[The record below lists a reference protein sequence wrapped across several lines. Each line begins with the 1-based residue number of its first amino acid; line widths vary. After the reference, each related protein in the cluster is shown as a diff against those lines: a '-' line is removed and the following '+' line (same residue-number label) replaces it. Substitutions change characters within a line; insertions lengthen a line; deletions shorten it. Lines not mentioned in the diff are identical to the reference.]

1 MVGGRL
7 AAAMRTHV
15 GLVRRE
21 NEDSIVASP
30 GERLWAVADGMGGHA
45 RGAWASQT
53 VCAALAATPLGHS
66 LNGDCERVADA
77 LEHANEL
84 IVAEGEKSGHTV
96 GTTVVALLVSGDRL
110 ACLWSGDSRCY
121 RLRGGT
127 LRQLTRDHS
136 QVAELVDAGLI
147 TEEEARHHPL
157 GNVVT
162 RAIGVARGLALD
174 VVEDALAPG
183 DSLLLCSDGLNKCL
197 NDAEIADTLAG
208 RDPEEGCG
216 ALVAA
221 VLDRGAPDNVSVI
234 LVRYT

>member
-1 MVGGRL
+1 MAAGRL
-7 AAAMRTHV
+7 TAAMRTHV
-15 GLVRRE
+15 GLVRKE

-30 GERLWAVADGMGGHA
+30 DGRLWAVADGMGGHA

-53 VCAALAATPLGHS
+53 VCAALAATALGPT

-77 LEHANEL
+77 LEHANDL

-96 GTTVVALLVSGDRL
+96 GTTVVALLVVGDRL
-110 ACLWSGDSRCY
+110 ACLWSGDSRAY
-121 RLRGGT
+121 RLRGGA

-147 TEEEARHHPL
+147 TEAEARTHPL

-174 VVEDALAPG
+174 VVEDGLAPG
-183 DSLLLCSDGLNKCL
+183 DTVLLCSDGLNKCL
-197 NDAEIADTLAG
+197 EDVEIAQLLGDN
-208 RDPEEGCG
+208 DPATGCET
-216 ALVAA
+216 LVAA

-234 LVRYT
+234 LVRYA